1 MASCRPGVHEETRV
15 NDVPDHGQQQ
25 ASRCSVGGD
34 SGPVHPD
41 HLVTFY
47 ESSAFLAASVRR
59 FLLEGLDRGET
70 IVVVATPAHR
80 DAFAAALADGGHDV
94 ARSRREG
101 RYLELDAAATL
112 AELVVDG
119 ELDPARFDHVV
130 RRFIEGLAAAGHGVR
145 VFGEMVALLWEAG
158 EFDLALALEDRWNAL
173 IALVPLPL
181 LCGYPLAGFDTAE
194 TTARFHDV
202 CGRHSR
208 VTTDSYASLE
218 DTEIA
223 GDGVVLLGAREPGG
237 LRG

>member
-1 MASCRPGVHEETRV
+1 M
-15 NDVPDHGQQQ
+15 NDVPDLEPQRGLAHSDDRHAVPAQL
-25 ASRCSVGGD
+25 
-34 SGPVHPD
+34 D

-47 ESSAFLAASVRR
+47 ETSAFLAASVRR
-59 FLLEGLDRGET
+59 FLLEGLTRGET
-70 IVVVATPAHR
+70 IMIVATPAHR
-80 DAFAAALADGGHDV
+80 DAFAASLVDAGHDV

-119 ELDPARFDHVV
+119 QLDDARFERVV
-130 RRFIEGLAAAGHGVR
+130 RRLVAELAAAGHGVR

-158 EFDLALALEDRWNAL
+158 ELNLALTLEDHWNAL
-173 IALVPLPL
+173 IEQVPLPL
-181 LCGYPLAGFDTAE
+181 LCGYPLSAFDTQE

-208 VTTDSYASLE
+208 VTTDSYASL
-218 DTEIA
+218 DDSGIA
-223 GDGVVLLGAREPGG
+223 QDGVVLLGAREPGG